1 MAKSPS
7 LFSQKSSII
16 DVWLGPKYTT
26 AAIRSFFK
34 NGRHSR
40 SYEKLSA
47 STVLKIFFNYNL
59 KLNTLSDFPAGIYL
73 YNVNY
78 KNTKICVR
86 SVQI

>member
-1 MAKSPS
+1 MAKGPS
-7 LFSQKSSII
+7 LFLQKSSII

-40 SYEKLSA
+40 SYEKLST

-59 KLNTLSDFPAGIYL
+59 KLNTSSNFPAGIYL
-73 YNVNY
+73 YKLKY